1 MTHKNLPA
9 DARILLEEA
18 ARLLDSDSF
27 HKWKGAAFR
36 ISQYLAGVP
45 LAPYGYCPICSAP
58 GMARDGVDGP
68 VRCQK
73 GHRYSLNLARPAPEV
88 EDFVHAGAAED
99 YIEAVGR
106 A

>member
-58 GMARDGVDGP
+58 GMTRFTMNLVNTD
-68 VRCQK
+68 RCQK
-73 GHRYSLNLARPAPEV
+73 GHAYPSSLALKEV

-99 YIEAVGR
+99 YIEAVGQ